1 MVRKKKILIIGGC
14 GYIGSRLCAHLG
26 DKYDLA
32 TVDLEWYGNENTIK
46 NVKTDSKS
54 LTKKYLSEYTHVIM
68 LAGHSSVKMC
78 ENNMLSTLKNNVLNF
93 AYILE
98 NLEKEQVLIYASS
111 SSVYGDTKSKAVDE
125 DYTAFKPNNYYD
137 LSKHEIDSYAVLS
150 DKTYFGLRF
159 GTVNGY
165 SPNLRNDVMI
175 NAMTFN
181 ALENKKVFCYNPEV
195 NRPILSIDDLCR
207 AMTVII
213 EKGNYENRGLYN
225 IASFNSTVRDIATT
239 VASCTGAQ
247 LEVHENPPENITN
260 VKLQAKA
267 YDFIIKTDKFE
278 KEFDFS
284 FEGTSESITRSLM
297 INYENMEKR
306 SRIDAKI
313 YRSR

>member
-1 MVRKKKILIIGGC
+1 MVKKVLIIGGC
-14 GYIGSRLCAHLG
+14 GYIGSRLCENLS
-26 DKYDLA
+26 DQYDIS
-32 TVDLEWYGNENTIK
+32 TVDLEWYGNENTIE
-46 NVKTDSKS
+46 NIKTDSKS
-54 LTKKYLSEYTHVIM
+54 LTKKDLSEFTHIIM

-98 NLEKEQVLIYASS
+98 NIDKEQVFIYASS
-111 SSVYGDTKSKAVDE
+111 SSVYGDTENQAVDE
-125 DYTAFKPNNYYD
+125 EYIAFRPNNYYD
-137 LSKHEIDSYAVLS
+137 LSKHEIDSYASLS

-207 AMTVII
+207 AVSVII
-213 EKGNYENRGLYN
+213 EKGNYDNRGLYN
-225 IASFNSTVRDIATT
+225 IASFNSTVREIATT
-239 VASCTGAQ
+239 VSSCTNAE
-247 LEVHENPPENITN
+247 LEICETPPENITN

-284 FEGTSESITRSLM
+284 FEGTCKSIVESLVK
-297 INYENMEKR
+297 NYEKMEKR
-306 SRIDAKI
+306 NRVDAKL
-313 YRSR
+313 YSSR